1 MYDFICIYM
10 FKFVISTWESKCMFI
25 IIIIIAAI
33 LMTNVV
39 QLKPQQMSIDLNVT
53 LIMKTIFAF
62 VKVK

>member
-1 MYDFICIYM
+1 M
-10 FKFVISTWESKCMFI
+10 F
-25 IIIIIAAI
+25 IIIIAAI

>member
-1 MYDFICIYM
+1 M